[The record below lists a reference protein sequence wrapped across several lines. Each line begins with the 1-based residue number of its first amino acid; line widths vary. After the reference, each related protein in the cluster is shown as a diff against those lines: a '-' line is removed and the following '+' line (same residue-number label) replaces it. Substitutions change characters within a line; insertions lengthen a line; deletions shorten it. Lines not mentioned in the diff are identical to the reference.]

1 MKRTFFSCCFCLAA
15 LTMHAQSDTLGL
27 FEKQQT
33 VYALA
38 DSVNIRTAPSI
49 TAESAALVAIGTP
62 MKITGISPV
71 AQALNGVVFP
81 WYQVTYNNG
90 KSGFIWGGKLALASF
105 RSQKNPDIS
114 FHYGVE
120 RVTDTGIVLQI
131 RVVKNGRELQR
142 LSFDGLGSRSPRLY
156 SCENR
161 SNKGLRNVDDI
172 IEVNGGSEACG
183 EAGGTLTFF
192 WADQRLHFVRRQLD
206 TPDGEYFDRT
216 YFIYPSDMEGIK
228 DLIIEKQEAGEIL
241 FEEGQKVASWNS
253 NHVKYSINKAVKY
266 RWTGEKLE
274 PLR

>member
-1 MKRTFFSCCFCLAA
+1 MKRSFFTCCLGLATLA
-15 LTMHAQSDTLGL
+15 MHAQSDTLQL

-38 DSVNIRTAPSI
+38 DSVNIRTAPSLN
-49 TAESAALVAIGTP
+49 AESTDLISLGTP
-62 MKITGISPV
+62 MKIVGISPV
-71 AQALNGVVFP
+71 ALNLNGVIFP
-81 WYQVTYNNG
+81 WYKVSYNNG

-105 RSQKNPDIS
+105 RSQKNTDIS

-120 RVTDTGIVLQI
+120 RVTDSGIVLQI
-131 RVVKNGRELQR
+131 RVAKNGTELQR
-142 LSFDGLGSRSPRLY
+142 LSFNGLGNPSPRLY

-161 SNKGLRNVDDI
+161 SNRGLKNVDDI
-172 IEVNGGSEACG
+172 IEIQGGSESCG

-192 WADQRLHFVRRQLD
+192 WSGQRLHFVRRQFD

-228 DLIIEKQEAGEIL
+228 DMIIEKEVAGEVL
-241 FEEGQKVASWNS
+241 FEEGQKVASWDS
-253 NHVKYSINKAVKY
+253 NNVKYSTNKATKY

-274 PLR
+274 AVK